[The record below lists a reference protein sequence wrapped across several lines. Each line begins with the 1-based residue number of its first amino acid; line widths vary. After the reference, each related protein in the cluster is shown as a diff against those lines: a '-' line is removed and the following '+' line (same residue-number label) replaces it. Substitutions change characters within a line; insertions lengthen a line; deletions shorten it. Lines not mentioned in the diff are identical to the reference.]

1 MNEKKIKA
9 SYMDHVNNE
18 AKLKYLALTMLMLI
32 MLGAAFIVIGR
43 HTINVCGESNYFAKY
58 LGQLFEAME
67 SLLLCTPLIIV
78 IVITGI
84 FLYLTSH
91 IAYVLSRGCNILHYL
106 ILI

>member
-32 MLGAAFIVIGR
+32 MLGVAFIVIGR

-67 SLLLCTPLIIV
+67 SLLLCTPLINSYSYHRCIS
-78 IVITGI
+78 I
-84 FLYLTSH
+84 SH
-91 IAYVLSRGCNILHYL
+91 IAYRIRIIRRL
-106 ILI
+106 